1 MTTSGGELMRFVTF
15 RHQGEERLGALV
27 GAEQVLDLPRAG
39 ALAVE
44 LGLAQRPQLFGQDM
58 LAFLAG
64 GCAPVL
70 SAQLLLD
77 GLAGAEGAAR
87 AERLRGEAALL
98 PLSAVQLLAPIPR
111 PRKNVFCLG
120 LNYADHAAES
130 SKFIKREPK
139 LPQYPIFFTKAATA
153 VIGPDVDI
161 PWDTLATKEL
171 DYEAEL
177 GVVIGQRGKNIP
189 KEQAYDYIFGYTLVN
204 DISARD
210 LQRRHGQWF
219 KGKTLDGTCP
229 LGPHIVHKS
238 AVPDPMQLEIMSRVN
253 GEERQHSNTSRMLF
267 DIPTIIE
274 QLSLG
279 LTLEPGDVIA
289 TGTPEGVGFAR
300 EPQGLLQDGDIVEVE
315 VASVGVLRN
324 RVRVVAG

>member
-1 MTTSGGELMRFVTF
+1 MRFVTF
-15 RHQGEERLGALV
+15 RYQDEERLGLLA
-27 GAEQVLDLPRAG
+27 GAEQVLDLPKAG

-44 LGLAQRPQLFGQDM
+44 LALAQRPQAFDNDM
-58 LAFLAG
+58 IAFLGA
-64 GCAPVL
+64 GCAAVL
-70 SAQLLLD
+70 SAQLLLE
-77 GLAGAEGAAR
+77 GLAGEQGVAR
-87 AERLRGEAALL
+87 AERLRRAGALL
-98 PLSAVQLLAPIPR
+98 PLGAVRLLAPIPR

-130 SKFIKREPK
+130 SKFIKKEPK
-139 LPQYPIFFTKAATA
+139 LPQYPIFFTKAPTA
-153 VIGPDVDI
+153 VIGPEADI
-161 PWDTLATKEL
+161 LWDTTATKEL

-177 GVVIGQRGKNIP
+177 GIVIGQRGKNIS
-189 KEQAYDYIFGYTLVN
+189 KEQAYDYVFGYTLVN
-204 DISARD
+204 DVSARD

-229 LGPHIVHKS
+229 LGPYIVHKS
-238 AVPDPMQLEIMSRVN
+238 AVPDPMRLEIWSRVN
-253 GEERQHSNTSRMLF
+253 GEVRQHSNTARMIF

-300 EPQGLLQDGDIVEVE
+300 EPQGLLRDGDAVEVE
-315 VASVGVLRN
+315 VESVGVLRN
-324 RVRVVAG
+324 RVRAVAG